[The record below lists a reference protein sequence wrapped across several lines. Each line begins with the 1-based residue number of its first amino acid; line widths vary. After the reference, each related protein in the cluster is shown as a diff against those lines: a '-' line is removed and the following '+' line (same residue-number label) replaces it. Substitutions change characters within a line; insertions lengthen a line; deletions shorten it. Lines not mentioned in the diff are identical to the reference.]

1 MATPADMPG
10 EDGTSSVSQWLKEDQ
25 IQVQELVRR
34 VARERVAKRA
44 QEIDRKGEYPQDMFD
59 MLKELGLFTL
69 PFPAEYGG
77 TGSLLSGC
85 VAVEELGRVCYNT
98 AYLLVLQWVPMGA
111 ILASGTREQTNKYLP
126 GLSDGSLRA
135 AFSLTEPQSGS
146 DVAGMKT
153 RAKRDGKG
161 YRLTGS
167 KIWCTNSGNADF
179 VLVAA
184 RTGDE
189 NSRGQIAMFIVEKGT
204 PGFALGPKE
213 DKMGARG
220 VGSHALFFDNAYV
233 PEENRLGDEARGFKV
248 AMSALND
255 SRPIMA
261 ARGVGL
267 AQGAMDHAVEFI
279 SNRHAFGQTI
289 SDFQGVRWIVADMAI
304 QIAAARNLT
313 YEAASAVDR
322 GVRGTDL
329 APLAA
334 TAKCFATDTAMK
346 VATDAVQLFGAAGIS
361 NEYPINRYFRD
372 AKVLQIIEGTNQIQ
386 RNIVAKSIFHN

>member
-1 MATPADMPG
+1 MKMERTF
-10 EDGTSSVSQWLKEDQ
+10 VSQWLNDDQ
-25 IQVQELVRR
+25 LQVQELVRR
-34 VARERVAKRA
+34 IAKDRVAPRA
-44 QEIDRKGEYPQDMFD
+44 QDIDRKAEYPQDMFD
-59 MLKELGLFTL
+59 MLKDLGLFTL
-69 PFPAEYGG
+69 PFPVEYGG
-77 TGSLLSGC
+77 TDSLLSAC

-98 AYLLVLQWVPMGA
+98 AYLLVLQWVPIGA
-111 ILASGTREQTNKYLP
+111 ILAGGSKAQKDKYLP
-126 GLSDGSLRA
+126 GLSNGTMRG

-146 DVAGMKT
+146 DVAGIKT

-161 YRLTGS
+161 YRLNGS

-184 RTGDE
+184 RTGEDG
-189 NSRGQIAMFIVEKGT
+189 SRGKINMFIVEKGT
-204 PGFALGPKE
+204 PGFEVGAKE

-220 VGSHALFFDNAYV
+220 VGAHALFFDDAYI
-233 PEENRLGDEARGFKV
+233 PEENRLGDEETGFKV
-248 AMSALND
+248 TMAALND

-279 SNRHAFGQTI
+279 NNRRAFGQAV
-289 SDFQGVRWIVADMAI
+289 SDFQGVRWMVADMAI

-313 YEAASAVDR
+313 YEAATAVDR
-322 GVRGTDL
+322 GIRGAQL

-346 VATDAVQLFGAAGIS
+346 VATDAVQLFGASGIS

-386 RNIVAKSIFHN
+386 RNIVAKSVLPR